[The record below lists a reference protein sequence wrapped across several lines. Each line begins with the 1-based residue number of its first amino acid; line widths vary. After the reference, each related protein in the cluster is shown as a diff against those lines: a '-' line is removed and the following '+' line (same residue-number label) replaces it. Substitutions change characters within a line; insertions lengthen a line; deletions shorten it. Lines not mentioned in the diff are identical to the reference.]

1 MSLTADFVAT
11 IRGMDP
17 DPTARREAARLVA
30 DGLAVAA
37 LGAGEEGPARLAA
50 LAPPPREGEARAS
63 LIGRGRGGTPAD
75 AARINAAAMHV
86 LDFEPMWQ
94 PATHALSPV
103 LPALL
108 ALAEA
113 GLAEGAEGAGPTGRG
128 PALAGPGPA
137 QRGGDPG
144 AGPAARS
151 APMGRRLLDA
161 LVAGIEAQGR
171 LRRASGQFEP
181 RDLAFHPPGVVGP
194 IGSAIA
200 CGLLIGLDDPA
211 LVHAV
216 GIAASRA
223 GGILANVGSM
233 TKALHCG
240 DAAAA
245 GLEAARLAAAG
256 FTADPDALAGPR
268 GFCAAF
274 FEPGHDPAALTA
286 PAPAWI
292 LAPGPAWKLYP
303 SQYGTH
309 FVIEAA
315 LEARARLPAGAW
327 PERVAVH
334 GPSMPYVDRPAPAS
348 GLAGKFS
355 FQYVAAAAL
364 LDGRVDLDSFSDRR
378 RFAPDM
384 VAMLPRIVIRPDPGR
399 EGRFDRMRVEVEV
412 TAADGARAIGRC
424 DGPPGIWGR
433 PVPPARLRAKAQDC
447 LTRAADAATA
457 EAVLALCDRFE
468 ELDAAGIGRLMARLR
483 EAAPRRSAA

>member
-17 DPTARREAARLVA
+17 DPAARREAARLVA

-50 LAPPPREGEARAS
+50 LAPLPREGEARAS
-63 LIGRGRGGTPAD
+63 LIGRGRGAAPAD

-113 GLAEGAEGAGPTGRG
+113 GLAEGAEGAGSTGR
-128 PALAGPGPA
+128 
-137 QRGGDPG
+137 
-144 AGPAARS
+144 GPAARS

-181 RDLAFHPPGVVGP
+181 RDLAFHPPGVAGP

-200 CGLLIGLDDPA
+200 CGLLIGLNDPA

-223 GGILANVGSM
+223 GGILANVGSK

-274 FEPGHDPAALTA
+274 FGPGHDPAALTA

-315 LEARARLPAGAW
+315 LAACARLPAGAR

-384 VAMLPRIVIRPDPGR
+384 VAMLPRIAIRPDPGR
-399 EGRFDRMRVEVEV
+399 EGRFDRMQVEVEV
-412 TAADGARAIGRC
+412 TAADGARAVGRC

-433 PVPPARLRAKAQDC
+433 PVPPERLWAKAQDC
-447 LTRAADAATA
+447 LTRAADAGTA
-457 EAVLALCDRFE
+457 EEVLALCDRFE